1 MEQIAKYLFAAT
13 ALTIFVYV
21 VIFATTGLAGN
32 GGEYWGY
39 NGSLDSA
46 QAARLSFDAND
57 YRYLEI
63 DLTDSNGIRTQSV
76 PMYSRCRDHPLGMK
90 LVTRTSGSEL
100 IHGYDSIRLATDFAE
115 HFNNGMNDLLVR
127 ELSVC
132 CGDCKQ
138 R

>member
-1 MEQIAKYLFAAT
+1 MEQIAKFLFAAT
-13 ALTIFVYV
+13 VLTIFAYV
-21 VIFATTGLAGN
+21 VIFTSTGLAGN

-39 NGSLDSA
+39 NGNLDA
-46 QAARLSFDAND
+46 AEAARLSFDAKD

-63 DLTDSNGIRTQSV
+63 DLTDSNGIRTQV
-76 PMYSRCRDHPLGMK
+76 APMYLRCRNHPLGIK
-90 LVTRTSGSEL
+90 LVTRKSGSEL
-100 IHGYDSIRLATDFAE
+100 IHGYDSIKFATNFAE
-115 HFNNGMNDLLVR
+115 QFNNGMNELLTR